1 MDWFAYY
8 RLAKEWAEA
17 DWPDEDWEAYR
28 RSAVS
33 RAYYAMYCT
42 ARDKLH
48 DAGRYNPSKCE
59 SKHLHVWKTYKEDR
73 EYPERE
79 NIGRVGD
86 RLRRARIKAD
96 YDGFIDD
103 FPDVVEYAMAD
114 AQELKDALEGLT
126 L

>member
-1 MDWFAYY
+1 MDWFTYY

-17 DWPDEDWEAYR
+17 DWPDEVREAYR

-48 DAGRYNPSKCE
+48 DAGRYNPSECE
-59 SKHLHVWKTYKEDR
+59 SKHLHVWNKYKEDR

-79 NIGRVGD
+79 HIGKVGD
-86 RLRRARIKAD
+86 RLRRMRIKAD
-96 YDGFIDD
+96 YYGFIDR
-103 FPDVVEYAMAD
+103 FPELVDYAMAD
-114 AQELKDALEGLT
+114 AEDLRNHLDGLT